1 MCGQEIIQI
10 DLEGLNEDVQRF
22 SFELGDAFFAA
33 MAEQGG
39 VPRHQGKVLAYIDAT
54 KGVGCYEFSV
64 HVEGSITLPCDR
76 CLDDMEQ
83 PITADSRVV
92 VKRGERTDD
101 NDDEVLMVDEK
112 QRMVD
117 LSWFVYETV
126 ELAIPIQ
133 HVHPEGECNPRM
145 EEMLANYAGGWEDGS
160 EEIDPRWKELEK
172 LRTTIND

>member
-1 MCGQEIIQI
+1 MCGQQVIQI

-33 MAEQGG
+33 QAVRGG
-39 VPRHQGKVLAYIDAT
+39 GQPYKGSVAARIDGS

-64 HVEGSITLPCDR
+64 HVEGNITLPCDR

-83 PITADSRVV
+83 PITADSRLV
-92 VKRGERTDD
+92 VKRGEAGD
-101 NDDEVLMVDEK
+101 NDGEVLMVDEV

-117 LSWFVYETV
+117 LSWFVYETL

-133 HVHPEGECNPRM
+133 HVHPEGACNPKM
-145 EEMLANYAGGWEDGS
+145 LEVLANYEGGR
-160 EEIDPRWKELEK
+160 EEEKETDPRWKELEK